1 MAARTHTRFRTRAL
15 LGLGF
20 VAALVLAACGAAG
33 GGTGAAQT
41 STGKTAGGSAAA
53 GVPAGMPTATSL
65 KGWHVVVGSGGV
77 GPQIDTTMGD
87 PKGPSLQLPG
97 DKSYVWADLKKPINS
112 FSFDVNTQGLFDFI
126 FGANSSTGAG
136 YMFRIDTRGGTNY
149 SGFAQLENWT
159 NWDCPGQGSTSDP
172 ANTWIHV
179 SVVIKGTNVTATET
193 GPGGLNEVNTFNG
206 ATVGCTT
213 MTDGTVLPST
223 LGNYK
228 PLGNAFGFNGDG
240 LGATSYTYIAN
251 FT

>member
-1 MAARTHTRFRTRAL
+1 MAARMQTRFRSRGL

-20 VAALVLAACGAAG
+20 AAALILAACGAAG

-41 STGKTAGGSAAA
+41 NGKTSGSGSAAA
-53 GVPAGMPTATSL
+53 GGAPSGMPTSTSL
-65 KGWHVVVGSGGV
+65 KGWQSVPGSGGV
-77 GPQIDTTMGD
+77 GVQVDTTMGD

-97 DKSYVWADLKKPINS
+97 DKSYIWADLKKPIDQ

-126 FGANSSTGAG
+126 FGASSTGQG
-136 YMFRIDTRGGTNY
+136 YLFRIDTRGGSNY
-149 SGFAQLENWT
+149 SGFAELEDWSD
-159 NWDCPGQGSTSDP
+159 WSCPQTGSTSDP

-179 SVVIKGTNVTATET
+179 SLVIKGTNVTATET

-206 ATVGCTT
+206 STDGCNT
-213 MTDGTVLPST
+213 MSDGTVLPTT
-223 LGNYK
+223 LGPYK
-228 PLGNAFGFNGDG
+228 PFGTAFGFQGDG